1 MIVKLSNSYNKLF
14 TFPSKPNSVMY
25 DCPRTPSFC
34 LISMVSATY
43 WQLRVSACVAHLVSR
58 DVSPFLSFIR
68 RVARPLGIPATRGLT
83 DHPQHSHLPPTTCK
97 TPRFTRQYRT
107 PGTSMLYSYIAP
119 QRGGDR
125 ERGEERWK
133 EERRDEE
140 GWEDLLVFWIRN
152 SRRRNWRRDI
162 SYFIVVETYDRGS
175 SARHG
180 T

>member
-1 MIVKLSNSYNKLF
+1 MTYLSTSSDDRQTIQQLQQALYLSLQTKFSHVRLSQNSLLL
-14 TFPSKPNSVMY
+14 PNINGL
-25 DCPRTPSFC
+25 RN
-34 LISMVSATY
+34 LLAT
-43 WQLRVSACVAHLVSR
+43 ACFGMCSAHLVSR

-140 GWEDLLVFWIRN
+140 GWEDEGGDGGY
-152 SRRRNWRRDI
+152 S
-162 SYFIVVETYDRGS
+162 GK
-175 SARHG
+175 
-180 T
+180 